1 MADSFIIYTPNPPSI
16 STLASSGKQSKWSNI
31 QKGLEELLENYKN
44 NDFGHQELELFD
56 FIEKPLDELSN
67 KDFFKVI
74 KKLTERIKDDIE
86 EKDLSPEPVTFNS
99 LDRNIFNLTYKNIFS
114 IVNDI
119 IYIID
124 NITSKGKTY
133 DIVHDFAYKGI
144 LPQFK
149 DAIISKQQLS
159 KLFMELDSI
168 KIVNVCLYK
177 ENDDLSFSN
186 SKNENKKEINENF
199 EMDKKVVFYFSIFFS
214 AIFKSVIGVT
224 IDLSIKPIDDYFDNN
239 SNPYLINENNLLN
252 LGYNYKDFF
261 ICSLLLIKIVPNF
274 SNLTTLKLKMHDS
287 YQVELHSVLSDMFD
301 ELKIN
306 DIDSFKFKHRSK
318 TTTQRININFLR
330 YNSNNLENRKYFYS
344 PKFNNNYLF
353 AQHILSSLKTNIY
366 KFYLDFNSLDPL
378 LFTSVNYLLTNFK
391 KIEILKLTLFPHNK
405 INKRKTYINNNFYNH
420 FSNNEEHNS
429 TLYSTEDKEI
439 YYPYIDQSENNSE
452 NNYILKDEKI
462 LNELFYSFNINLLNL
477 SIILEKQIAELQ
489 ILKIDFGTY
498 NNKSISLYN
507 YDNYNCAI
515 VCFIFDLFKTL
526 QANINQSKINCLEIL
541 YEDFL
546 DEKSFIV
553 ENIKRKIPSYKN
565 GLKLNDLNLS
575 NINFNISNISLFLPF
590 ENFPSVGLTELIL
603 NNLTFNDLNN
613 LVLAFKK
620 NKNIFPVLIKLDISL
635 AIMVEDYNIPL
646 ENLLKECLSQELI
659 YFNMTLPFNIPIY
672 QLIDFLYWIKCNHNS
687 DTNINIK
694 IAHSQLSPCI
704 KHYYFKNCVVDLFN
718 SSKEYFRKRNL
729 LPSFEIINEQTI
741 KFIINK
747 YDIKNIDYYYNF
759 IYCFNKL
766 NNIGKNMNNQKIFE
780 NIFNY
785 RGGFKKYEVEI
796 EVIN

>member
-1 MADSFIIYTPNPPSI
+1 M
-16 STLASSGKQSKWSNI
+16 
-31 QKGLEELLENYKN
+31 
-44 NDFGHQELELFD
+44 
-56 FIEKPLDELSN
+56 
-67 KDFFKVI
+67 
-74 KKLTERIKDDIE
+74 
-86 EKDLSPEPVTFNS
+86 
-99 LDRNIFNLTYKNIFS
+99 TYKNIFS

-177 ENDDLSFSN
+177 ENDDLFS
-186 SKNENKKEINENF
+186 SKNENKNDINESF
-199 EMDKKVVFYFSIFFS
+199 EMDKKVVFYFSIFFN
-214 AIFKSVIGVT
+214 AMFKSVIGIT
-224 IDLSIKPIDDYFDNN
+224 IDLNIKPIADYFENN
-239 SNPYLINENNLLN
+239 NNPYLINEENILN
-252 LGYNYKDFF
+252 LGENYKDFF
-261 ICSLLLIKIVPNF
+261 ICNLLLIKIVPSF
-274 SNLTTLKLKMHDS
+274 THLATLKLKMHDS
-287 YQVELHSVLSDMFD
+287 YQIELHNVLSDIFD
-301 ELKIN
+301 DLKIN
-306 DIDSFKFKHRSK
+306 DVDFMKFKRRSK
-318 TTTQRININFLR
+318 TMTHKINISLLR
-330 YNSNNLENRKYFYS
+330 HNSNNLENRKHFLS

-353 AQHILSSLKTNIY
+353 AHHILSSFKTNIY

-378 LFTSVNYLLTNFK
+378 LFTSVNYLLANFK
-391 KIEILKLTLFPHNK
+391 KIEILKLTLFPHTK
-405 INKRKTYINNNFYNH
+405 INKRKTYINNHFYNH
-420 FSNNEEHNS
+420 FLNNEDHFPN
-429 TLYSTEDKEI
+429 LYSSEDKEI
-439 YYPYIDQSENNSE
+439 YYPYIDQPENNAE
-452 NNYILKDEKI
+452 NNYIIKDEKI
-462 LNELFYSFNINLLNL
+462 LNELFYNFNKNLLNL
-477 SIILEKQIAELQ
+477 SIILEKQITELLT
-489 ILKIDFGTY
+489 LKIDFGTY
-498 NNKSISLYN
+498 NNKSLSLYN

-526 QANINQSKINCLEIL
+526 QASISQSKINCLEIL

-553 ENIKRKIPSYKN
+553 ETIKRKIPSYKN
-565 GLKLNDLNLS
+565 GLKLNNLNLS

-603 NNLTFNDLNN
+603 SNLTFNDLNN
-613 LVLAFKK
+613 LVTAFKK

-635 AIMVEDYNIPL
+635 AIMVEDYNAPL
-646 ENLLKECLSQELI
+646 EILLKECLSQELI

-729 LPSFEIINEQTI
+729 LPDYEIANEQTI

-747 YDIKNIDYYYNF
+747 YDIKNIDFYYKF
-759 IYCFNKL
+759 IYCFNKY
-766 NNIGKNMNNQKIFE
+766 NSIGKTLAYHTIFE
-780 NIFNY
+780 DIFNY
-785 RGGFKKYEVEI
+785 KGGFKKYEVEI
-796 EVIN
+796 EVID

>member
-16 STLASSGKQSKWSNI
+16 STLVSSGKQSKWSNI
-31 QKGLEELLENYKN
+31 QKGLEELLENYKK
-44 NDFGHQELELFD
+44 NDFGHLELELFD

-177 ENDDLSFSN
+177 ENDDLFPN
-186 SKNENKKEINENF
+186 SKNENKKDIYEDY

-214 AIFKSVIGVT
+214 AIFKSVIGVI
-224 IDLSIKPIDDYFDNN
+224 IDLNIKPIDDYFESN
-239 SNPYLINENNLLN
+239 SNPYLINEDNILN
-252 LGYNYKDFF
+252 LGDNYKDIF
-261 ICSLLLIKIVPNF
+261 ICNLLLIKIVPNF
-274 SNLTTLKLKMHDS
+274 SHLTTLKLKMHDS
-287 YQVELHSVLSDMFD
+287 YQIEFHSVLSDMFAD
-301 ELKIN
+301 LKIN
-306 DIDSFKFKHRSK
+306 DIDSFKFKRRSK
-318 TTTQRININFLR
+318 TTTQRININLLR
-330 YNSNNLENRKYFYS
+330 HNSNNIENTKYFYS

-353 AQHILSSLKTNIY
+353 AQHILSSFKTNIY

-378 LFTSVNYLLTNFK
+378 LFTSVNYLLANFK

-405 INKRKTYINNNFYNH
+405 INKRKTYINNHFYNH

-439 YYPYIDQSENNSE
+439 YYPYIEQPENNSE
-452 NNYILKDEKI
+452 INYILKDEKI
-462 LNELFYSFNINLLNL
+462 FNELFYSFNTNLLDL
-477 SIILEKQIAELQ
+477 SIILEKQIVELLT
-489 ILKIDFGTY
+489 LKIDFGTY

-507 YDNYNCAI
+507 YDNYNCSI
-515 VCFIFDLFKTL
+515 VCFIFNLFKAL
-526 QANINQSKINCLEIL
+526 QTNINQSKINYLEIL

-553 ENIKRKIPSYKN
+553 ETIKRKITSYKN
-565 GLKLNDLNLS
+565 GFKLNDLNLS

-603 NNLTFNDLNN
+603 GNLTFNDLNN
-613 LVLAFKK
+613 LVSAFKK

-646 ENLLKECLSQELI
+646 ETLLKECLSQELI
-659 YFNMTLPFNIPIY
+659 YFNMTLPFNIPIN

-729 LPSFEIINEQTI
+729 LPSFEISNEQTI

-747 YDIKNIDYYYNF
+747 YDIKNIEYYYNF
-759 IYCFNKL
+759 IYCFNK
-766 NNIGKNMNNQKIFE
+766 NNRIGENMNNQKIFE

>member
-1 MADSFIIYTPNPPSI
+1 MVDSFIIYTPNPPSI
-16 STLASSGKQSKWSNI
+16 STLTSSGKQSQWSSI
-31 QKGLEELLENYKN
+31 QKGLEELLENYKK
-44 NDFGHQELELFD
+44 NDLGHQELELFD

-99 LDRNIFNLTYKNIFS
+99 LDRNIFTLTYKNIFS

-119 IYIID
+119 IYIFD

-168 KIVNVCLYK
+168 KVVNICLSK
-177 ENDDLSFSN
+177 ENEDLFPN
-186 SKNENKKEINENF
+186 NKNENKKDINENY
-199 EMDKKVVFYFSIFFS
+199 EMDKKVVFYFSIFFNS
-214 AIFKSVIGVT
+214 IFKSVIGIT
-224 IDLSIKPIDDYFDNN
+224 IDLNIKPIDDYFESN
-239 SNPYLINENNLLN
+239 SNPYLINEDNILN
-252 LGYNYKDFF
+252 LGDNYKDFF
-261 ICSLLLIKIVPNF
+261 ICNLLLIKIVSNF
-274 SNLTTLKLKMHDS
+274 SHLTTLKLKMNDS

-301 ELKIN
+301 DLKIN
-306 DIDSFKFKHRSK
+306 DIDFIKFKRRSK
-318 TTTQRININFLR
+318 TTTQRININLLR
-330 YNSNNLENRKYFYS
+330 HNSNNLENRKYFYS

-353 AQHILSSLKTNIY
+353 AQHILSSFKTNIY

-378 LFTSVNYLLTNFK
+378 LFTSVNYLLANFK
-391 KIEILKLTLFPHNK
+391 KIEILKLALFPHTK
-405 INKRKTYINNNFYNH
+405 INKRKTHINNHFYNH
-420 FSNNEEHNS
+420 FLNNEEQLSNV
-429 TLYSTEDKEI
+429 YSTEDKQI
-439 YYPYIDQSENNSE
+439 YYPYIDQPENNLD
-452 NNYILKDEKI
+452 NYYLLKDEKI

-477 SIILEKQIAELQ
+477 SIILEKQIVELLT
-489 ILKIDFGTY
+489 LKIDFGTY

-515 VCFIFDLFKTL
+515 VCFIFNLFKTL
-526 QANINQSKINCLEIL
+526 QTNISQSKINCLEIL

-553 ENIKRKIPSYKN
+553 ETIKRKIPSYKN
-565 GLKLNDLNLS
+565 GFKLNDLNLS

-603 NNLTFNDLNN
+603 SNLTFIDLNN
-613 LVLAFKK
+613 LVSAFKK

-646 ENLLKECLSQELI
+646 EILLKECLYQELI

-729 LPSFEIINEQTI
+729 LPKFEITNEQTI

-747 YDIKNIDYYYNF
+747 YDIKNLDYYYSF
-759 IYCFNKL
+759 IYCFNKN
-766 NNIGKNMNNQKIFE
+766 NNISKNMNNQKIFE

>member
-1 MADSFIIYTPNPPSI
+1 MTESFIIYTPNPPSI
-16 STLASSGKQSKWSNI
+16 STLTSSGKQSQWSSI
-31 QKGLEELLENYKN
+31 KKGLEELLENYKK

-56 FIEKPLDELSN
+56 FIEKPLDELCN

-86 EKDLSPEPVTFNS
+86 ENDLSPEPVVFNS
-99 LDRNIFNLTYKNIFS
+99 SDRNIINLTYKNIFS
-114 IVNDI
+114 IVNNI

-124 NITSKGKTY
+124 NIASKGKTY

-159 KLFMELDSI
+159 KLFMELESI

-177 ENDDLSFSN
+177 ENEDLFPN
-186 SKNENKKEINENF
+186 NKNENKIDMNGNYK
-199 EMDKKVVFYFSIFFS
+199 MDKKVVFYFSIFFS

-224 IDLSIKPIDDYFDNN
+224 IDLNIKPIDDYFNN
-239 SNPYLINENNLLN
+239 NINPYLINEDNILN
-252 LGYNYKDFF
+252 LGDNYKDFF
-261 ICSLLLIKIVPNF
+261 ICNLLLIRIVANF
-274 SNLTTLKLKMHDS
+274 SHLTTLKLKMYDS

-301 ELKIN
+301 DLKLN
-306 DIDSFKFKHRSK
+306 DIDSFKFKRRSK
-318 TTTQRININFLR
+318 TITQRININFLR
-330 YNSNNLENRKYFYS
+330 YNSNNLENRKYFFS
-344 PKFNNNYLF
+344 PNFNNNYLF
-353 AQHILSSLKTNIY
+353 AQHILSSFKTNIY

-378 LFTSVNYLLTNFK
+378 LFNSVNYLLANFK
-391 KIEILKLTLFPHNK
+391 KIEILKLTLFPHTK
-405 INKRKTYINNNFYNH
+405 TNKRKTYINNQFYNH
-420 FSNNEEHNS
+420 YLNNEEHHSN
-429 TLYSTEDKEI
+429 LYSTEDKEI
-439 YYPYIDQSENNSE
+439 YYQYIDQSESNSE

-462 LNELFYSFNINLLNL
+462 LNELFYSFNSNLLDL
-477 SIILEKQIAELQ
+477 SIIIEKQIVELLT
-489 ILKIDFGTY
+489 LKIDFGTY

-526 QANINQSKINCLEIL
+526 QQYINHSKINCLEIL

-603 NNLTFNDLNN
+603 SNLTYNDLNN
-613 LVLAFKK
+613 LVSAFKK

-646 ENLLKECLSQELI
+646 ESLLKECLSQELI

-694 IAHSQLSPCI
+694 ITHSQLSPCI
-704 KHYYFKNCVVDLFN
+704 NHYYFKNCVVDLFN

-729 LPSFEIINEQTI
+729 LPNFEIINDQTI

-759 IYCFNKL
+759 IYCFNMY

>member
-1 MADSFIIYTPNPPSI
+1 MTESFIIYTPNPPSI
-16 STLASSGKQSKWSNI
+16 STLTSSGKQSQWSNI
-31 QKGLEELLENYKN
+31 QKGLEELLDNYKK

-74 KKLTERIKDDIE
+74 KKLTERIKDHIE
-86 EKDLSPEPVTFNS
+86 ENDLSPEPVMFNS
-99 LDRNIFNLTYKNIFS
+99 SDRNIFNLTYKNIFS

-177 ENDDLSFSN
+177 ENDDLFPN
-186 SKNENKKEINENF
+186 NKNENKKDMNENY
-199 EMDKKVVFYFSIFFS
+199 EMDKKVVFYFCIFFS
-214 AIFKSVIGVT
+214 AIFKSIIGVT
-224 IDLSIKPIDDYFDNN
+224 IDLNIKPIDDYFDNN
-239 SNPYLINENNLLN
+239 NPYLINENNILN
-252 LGYNYKDFF
+252 LGDNYKDFF
-261 ICSLLLIKIVPNF
+261 ICNLLLIKIVPNF
-274 SNLTTLKLKMHDS
+274 SHLTTLKLKMFDS

-301 ELKIN
+301 DLKIN
-306 DIDSFKFKHRSK
+306 DIDSFKLKGRSK
-318 TTTQRININFLR
+318 TTHQRININLLR
-330 YNSNNLENRKYFYS
+330 HNSNNLENRKYFYS

-353 AQHILSSLKTNIY
+353 AQHIISSFKTNIY
-366 KFYLDFNSLDPL
+366 KLYLDFNSLDPL
-378 LFTSVNYLLTNFK
+378 LFTSVNYLLANFK
-391 KIEILKLTLFPHNK
+391 KIEILKLTLFPHTK
-405 INKRKTYINNNFYNH
+405 INKRKTYINNHFYNH
-420 FSNNEEHNS
+420 YSNNEDHYSN
-429 TLYSTEDKEI
+429 LYSTEDKEI
-439 YYPYIDQSENNSE
+439 YYPYIEEPENNSE
-452 NNYILKDEKI
+452 NNYLLKDEKI

-477 SIILEKQIAELQ
+477 SIILEKQIVELLT
-489 ILKIDFGTY
+489 LKIDFGTY

-526 QANINQSKINCLEIL
+526 QTNISQSKINCLEIL

-565 GLKLNDLNLS
+565 GLKLNDLNIS
-575 NINFNISNISLFLPF
+575 NINFNLSNISLFLPF

-603 NNLTFNDLNN
+603 SNLTFNDLNN
-613 LVLAFKK
+613 LVSAFKK

-635 AIMVEDYNIPL
+635 SIMVEDYNMPL
-646 ENLLKECLSQELI
+646 ETLLKECLSQELV

-729 LPSFEIINEQTI
+729 LPNFEISNEQTI

-747 YDIKNIDYYYNF
+747 YDIKNLDYYYNF